1 MSSISRLVNLA
12 GSDPGF
18 YILAL
23 HSYMEKYLK
32 DDSPIPYI
40 EYSYGSFGKNI
51 MNLGDH
57 ISVGQQNYNPDLKCF
72 QAIAR
77 EHGITNQVRH
87 NFKDFT
93 AVEATQA
100 TFRFLQFCRLLEI
113 DEGTALAQLEG
124 TLEHWNERRSRKV
137 EIEELKKLKWDV
149 FKTQRENKQLHV
161 RLEEWQE
168 HKRSY
173 EELTVELDILNGQL
187 ELQDKKGELLN
198 EKNDLLRQERFDLT
212 AKLKFKEKQ
221 LEEYKSI
228 ETYTNNLKRMVAYTR
243 TRLDYER
250 SILRLSIE
258 QKEVLN
264 RINLDS
270 DYLVRGAAGTGKT
283 YLILEAMRKA
293 ISERKE
299 SLWDDGSYVLLAY
312 TKTLV
317 KYNRYITQIMNLDA
331 RTDDLI
337 GTVDSYMFNL
347 LRKMGKGTIDFNILS
362 ELSRKHN
369 DESVFFS
376 YKQLLCELEEFIYWN
391 GISREEYIDESIE
404 RRGMSIPLNKSK
416 REIVWS
422 IKERIE
428 EEMLA
433 QNKLSKG
440 FSRYLI
446 NEQNLQSEVETFF
459 VDEVQDLSPLE
470 LRILKKIAHKGVIMA
485 GDMGQSIYGIQSP
498 YKRSGINIQGHA
510 SYLKTNFRST
520 HPIHDLAKRFRNNEE
535 DEDSTAFRDGPHPEL
550 FTARET
556 SNLYELLTKR
566 IHFLIDVLEY
576 DPENIFILV
585 ANTSMEKKVSRMVF
599 ETGYETVNV
608 KDDAFDFLNSRE
620 IRVSPFHSSKGL
632 DMPVVLLFL
641 PKLFATNAES
651 FSDNT
656 TETMQRNLLY
666 VCMTRAM
673 DMLNVFMKD
682 EPDNQILVDLK
693 KAFEE
698 SEGTKQYDKEND
710 GMHFF

>member
-1 MSSISRLVNLA
+1 MSSINRLVNLA

-32 DDSPIPYI
+32 YDSPIQYI

-51 MNLGDH
+51 RNLGDY
-57 ISVGQQNYNPDLKCF
+57 ISNSYLSYNPNLKCF

-77 EHGITNQVRH
+77 EHGITNMVRH
-87 NFKDFT
+87 EFQDFT
-93 AVEATQA
+93 SAEATQA

-124 TLEHWNERRSRKV
+124 TLEHWNERRSRQV

-149 FKTQRENKQLHV
+149 FKTQRENRQLHT

-173 EELTVELDILNGQL
+173 EELSVELDLLNGQL

-198 EKNDLLRQERFDLT
+198 EKNDLLRRERFELT
-212 AKLKFKEKQ
+212 TKLKLKEKQ
-221 LEEYKSI
+221 LDQYKSI

-250 SILRLSIE
+250 SIVRLSIE

-264 RINLDS
+264 RINPDS
-270 DYLVRGAAGTGKT
+270 DYLIRGAAGTGKT
-283 YLILEAMRKA
+283 FLVLEAMRKA
-293 ISERKE
+293 ITGRKE

-317 KYNRYITQIMNLDA
+317 KYNRYITQIMKLDA

-337 GTVDSYMFNL
+337 STVDSYMYNL
-347 LRKMGKGTIDFNILS
+347 LRNMGKGTIDFKILS
-362 ELSRKHN
+362 ELCKKHN
-369 DESVFFS
+369 DETVFSS

-404 RRGMSIPLNKSK
+404 RRGMSIPLNKGK

-422 IKERIE
+422 LKETIE
-428 EEMLA
+428 KEMLSMK
-433 QNKLSKG
+433 KLSKG
-440 FSRYLI
+440 YSRYLI
-446 NEQNLQSEVETFF
+446 HKQNLQSKVDTFF

-470 LRILKKIAHKGVIMA
+470 LKILKKIANKGVIMA

-510 SYLKTNFRST
+510 SFLKTNFRST
-520 HPIHDLAKRFRNNEE
+520 HSIHDLARRFRSSEE

-550 FTARET
+550 FTAAET
-556 SNLYELLTKR
+556 EDLYTLLTQR

-599 ETGYETVNV
+599 ETGYATVNV
-608 KDDAFDFLNSRE
+608 KDETFDFLNSRE
-620 IRVSPFHSSKGL
+620 IRISPFHSSKGL
-632 DMPVVLLFL
+632 DMPVVLLFM
-641 PKLFATNAES
+641 PKLFAVNEES
-651 FSDNT
+651 YSDKT
-656 TETMQRNLLY
+656 TEVMQRNLLY

-682 EPDNQILVDLK
+682 EPENQILIDLK
-693 KAFEE
+693 GAFEE
-698 SEGTKQYDKEND
+698 SGEVKVKKDEKKGIQ
-710 GMHFF
+710 FF